1 MDITS
6 SNAATLALDLL
17 RNGFHLPL
25 VDGKA
30 NRDNI
35 EDTITVAM
43 MAGDLVYYIDEDIV
57 NIAVRVINDLI
68 EKHRVTH

>member
-30 NRDNI
+30 NRENI

-43 MAGDLVYYIDEDIV
+43 MAGDLVYYVDEDIV